1 MTKKHWEIGRL
12 HVFIGTSSRVGIEL
26 MYDYK
31 EVSLVIHVANAWLV
45 FEWWPEEIESYWR

>member
-26 MYDYK
+26 MYDYR

-45 FEWWPEEIESYWR
+45 FEWWTKEIESYWR